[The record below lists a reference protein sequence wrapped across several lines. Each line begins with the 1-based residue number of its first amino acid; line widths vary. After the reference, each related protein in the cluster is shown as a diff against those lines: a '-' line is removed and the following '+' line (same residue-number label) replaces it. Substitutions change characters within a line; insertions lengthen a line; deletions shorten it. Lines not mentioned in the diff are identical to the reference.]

1 MVLLNATLAVSLYVR
16 AINTHGVTAVAMLF
30 AVIPAVAGM
39 LSWIILDQ
47 RPDAGIAVGLVL
59 GGLACWMNTRAS
71 SRSATK
77 STATAVTPQVELQC
91 APR

>member
-1 MVLLNATLAVSLYVR
+1 VR

-30 AVIPAVAGM
+30 VVVPAVAGV

-47 RPDAGIAVGLVL
+47 RADGGIAVGLVL
-59 GGLACWMNTRAS
+59 GGLACWINSRAS
-71 SRSATK
+71 AGCRPASRSMPT
-77 STATAVTPQVELQC
+77 TPLPQIELQD